1 MQIKGMNDHC
11 LYVHNFSFE
20 KKKTKREKNNN
31 NNNSGSVG
39 TQTHDLRHGTQFY
52 HLVHTLSPALAIVL
66 IFS

>member
-31 NNNSGSVG
+31 NNNSGLVG
-39 TQTHDLRHGTQFY
+39 TQTHDFRHGTQFY